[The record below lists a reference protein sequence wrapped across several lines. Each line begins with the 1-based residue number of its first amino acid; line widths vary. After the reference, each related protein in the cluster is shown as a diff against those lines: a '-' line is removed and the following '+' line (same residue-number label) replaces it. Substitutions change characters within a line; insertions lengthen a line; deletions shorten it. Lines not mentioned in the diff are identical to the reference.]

1 MVKLFIFLFV
11 LIAEKIAVNGLP
23 ESLTGGLKD
32 KRSAFFRKEI
42 QNDEEQTKCAP
53 GIKRFSS
60 LDERKYYSCEEGNGY
75 AVLKTCPGN
84 QLYWPQKEICYQ
96 PDEDETQGGQDVR
109 VRRASSP
116 PANNKGRKATIIKR
130 KLLRSDVSLGEFY
143 DAKNDQFLSGVSLWS
158 MEELEKHR
166 KRRFARPST
175 NYQFD
180 SGKTEDSRMNLMDI
194 DASLKLSFMG
204 GLIEVSGSA
213 QYVRQ
218 SDVLTTDE
226 TFTLAYKSTS
236 FYNVLP
242 VTAVKNFPKQCDN
255 KQATHVV
262 SKVVY
267 GQNAYYFFKRSVS
280 RKEKKEKIAGS
291 LQVLVKAIPAFSIE
305 GSATVKV
312 EGEEKRFRE
321 SVKVRF
327 NGDFKLPG
335 GFPAT
340 FEEAVKSFKKLQDY
354 TAQPPDYVNAVPV
367 EVQLT
372 PIQDFCDATDT
383 ILVSIGDSL
392 TQKTA
397 EMLSHFNVL
406 SMEINTLLN
415 SGPAFEYPV
424 IRENLNLYKINLNS
438 KLLKIKEKLQTLLPD
453 IRAGK
458 EGAKEL
464 NNLLVE
470 ANESP
475 FEFVKSEAF
484 LNSRSLEIRALN
496 LLTDGF
502 NEYSLKNFR
511 VADFKQPT
519 RAQIMMNYLHVVVL
533 DVNILQSKQIT
544 QKFLQNEKINSS
556 FWYNNDAKASELGK
570 QKKLFK
576 NFLEANQNSNKFGY
590 LISINLRDEDQ
601 PIRVQAKRSGVADS
615 LDFIIPDVRQIGK
628 PKVTFVS
635 YDHFKISVTKPNN
648 TWVTHFLVEYW
659 SIIDD

>member
-1 MVKLFIFLFV
+1 MVKLFIFLLV

-84 QLYWPQKEICYQ
+84 QVYWPQKEICYQ

-280 RKEKKEKIAGS
+280 RKEKKEEIAGS
-291 LQVLVKAIPAFSIE
+291 LKVLVKAIPAFSIE

-392 TQKTA
+392 TQQTA

-406 SMEINTLLN
+406 SMEINTLLD
-415 SGPAFEYPV
+415 SGPAFKYPV
-424 IRENLNLYKINLNS
+424 IRENLNLYKIKLNS

-470 ANESP
+470 NNESP
-475 FEFVKSEAF
+475 FEFVKVKHSSIHEAWK
-484 LNSRSLEIRALN
+484 S
-496 LLTDGF
+496 
-502 NEYSLKNFR
+502 
-511 VADFKQPT
+511 VP
-519 RAQIMMNYLHVVVL
+519 
-533 DVNILQSKQIT
+533 
-544 QKFLQNEKINSS
+544 
-556 FWYNNDAKASELGK
+556 
-570 QKKLFK
+570 
-576 NFLEANQNSNKFGY
+576 
-590 LISINLRDEDQ
+590 LIC
-601 PIRVQAKRSGVADS
+601 
-615 LDFIIPDVRQIGK
+615 
-628 PKVTFVS
+628 
-635 YDHFKISVTKPNN
+635 
-648 TWVTHFLVEYW
+648 
-659 SIIDD
+659 